1 MVSNAAIVT
10 MDLHVGEVVNYM
22 DYLEHTQRPNFKIVI
37 PSLNRP
43 EELCL
48 TTLALLRSHGISL
61 SSVGVFITPTVLAEH
76 DVPEWSR
83 YLAALRR
90 HDMLE
95 VQLLP
100 GAKGLEQQMR
110 KAMEWVGEGYM
121 ITMSDTVTDILVRH
135 TRRRSGRQF
144 LAPMK
149 KGWMLPLIHHAHD
162 LMIAGAFTAW
172 SVNPMH
178 NAGRMSSENLIS
190 RKLGLLD
197 GNFSGMLLPPSWNK
211 CCVAKDHGL
220 IYDVEWSASLW
231 SRGYRFVRYMNMCAN
246 HRYRRIGGQQS
257 VSKNPD
263 ARRAL
268 ENTLLKQ
275 VAARFP
281 KLLMWKVKNK
291 ASLKTMQ
298 YRFRPMGLQ
307 PLRMRS
313 RTSGGAMSPKE
324 QIASSALTNAT
335 RMKR

>member
-1 MVSNAAIVT
+1 LQINKFMVSNATITT

-43 EELCL
+43 DELCL

-61 SSVGVFITPTVLAEH
+61 SNVGVFITPTVLAEH
-76 DVPEWSR
+76 EVPEWSR

-100 GAKGLEQQMR
+100 GAIGLAQQMR
-110 KAMEWVGEGYM
+110 KAMEWVGQGHM

-135 TRRRSGRQF
+135 SRRRSDQQF
-144 LAPMK
+144 LAPMS

-178 NAGRMSSENLIS
+178 NAGRMNSKNLIS

-197 GNFSGMLLPPSWNK
+197 GNFSGMLLPSDWKK
-211 CCVAKDHGL
+211 CWPETVLSTFCL
-220 IYDVEWSASLW
+220 CS
-231 SRGYRFVRYMNMCAN
+231 CA
-246 HRYRRIGGQQS
+246 
-257 VSKNPD
+257 
-263 ARRAL
+263 
-268 ENTLLKQ
+268 TLLHAQ
-275 VAARFP
+275 GG
-281 KLLMWKVKNK
+281 LLNWPD
-291 ASLKTMQ
+291 L
-298 YRFRPMGLQ
+298 GLQ
-307 PLRMRS
+307 PFSFQSSTMLR
-313 RTSGGAMSPKE
+313 
-324 QIASSALTNAT
+324 ILF
-335 RMKR
+335 

>member
-1 MVSNAAIVT
+1 MVSNAAITT

-22 DYLEHTQRPNFKIVI
+22 DYLEHTHRPIFKIVI

-61 SSVGVFITPTVLAEH
+61 SNVGVFITPTVLAEH
-76 DVPEWSR
+76 DAPEWSR

-95 VQLLP
+95 VELLP

-110 KAMEWVGEGYM
+110 KAMEWVGQGYM

-149 KGWMLPLIHHAHD
+149 KGCLLPLIHHARD

-178 NAGRMSSENLIS
+178 NAGRMSSKNLIS

-197 GNFSGMLLPPSWNK
+197 GNFSGY
-211 CCVAKDHGL
+211 C
-220 IYDVEWSASLW
+220 
-231 SRGYRFVRYMNMCAN
+231 
-246 HRYRRIGGQQS
+246 YRRIGTS
-257 VSKNPD
+257 AV
-263 ARRAL
+263 
-268 ENTLLKQ
+268 
-275 VAARFP
+275 
-281 KLLMWKVKNK
+281 WKKI
-291 ASLKTMQ
+291 
-298 YRFRPMGLQ
+298 MG
-307 PLRMRS
+307 
-313 RTSGGAMSPKE
+313 
-324 QIASSALTNAT
+324 
-335 RMKR
+335 